1 MNSKNY
7 HIVLFDDVCVLCN
20 SFAKFI
26 INKDKKDLIRFSAL
40 QSQTAYAFHDKL
52 KRDVDSIVLI
62 DSNNKL
68 YYKSD
73 AVLKIL
79 EILNYPSWVCRLL
92 GGIPKTIRDFFYD
105 NVAKRRY
112 KLFGKY
118 HQCPIPSIEIRH
130 KFLD

>member
-1 MNSKNY
+1 MKTKNY

-26 INKDKKDLIRFSAL
+26 LNKDKKDVMRFSAL
-40 QSQTAYAFHDKL
+40 QSQIAVSFNDKL
-52 KRDVDSIVLI
+52 KQDIDSIVLI
-62 DSNNKL
+62 DNSKKI

-73 AVLKIL
+73 AVIKIL
-79 EILNYPSWVCRLL
+79 EILNYPSWFCRLL
-92 GGIPKTIRDFFYD
+92 RVIPKSIRDFFYD
-105 NVAKRRY
+105 NLAKRRY

-118 HQCPIPSIEIRH
+118 QQCPIPPIEIKH

>member
-40 QSQTAYAFHDKL
+40 QSQTAFAFHDKL
-52 KRDVDSIVLI
+52 KRDVDSVVLI
-62 DSNNKL
+62 DDNNKL

-79 EILNYPSWVCRLL
+79 EILNYPSWFCRLL
-92 GGIPKTIRDFFYD
+92 GGIPKSIRDFLYD

-118 HQCPIPSIEIRH
+118 QQCPIPPIEVRH